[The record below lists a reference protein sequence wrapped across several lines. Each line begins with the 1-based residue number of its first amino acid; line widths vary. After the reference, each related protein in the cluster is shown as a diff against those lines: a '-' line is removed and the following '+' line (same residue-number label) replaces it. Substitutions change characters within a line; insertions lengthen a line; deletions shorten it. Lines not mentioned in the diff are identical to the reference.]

1 MQFFWLY
8 IDDLVGKGLDTYII
22 LKLVGLV
29 SISMLTT
36 AIPLALLFSSIMTF
50 GNLGESF
57 ELIAIKSAGIPL
69 VRFMRPLFIFAIVL
83 AGIAFLLANNIIPV
97 SQMRLTTLKYEIIIS
112 KPAIDLK
119 EGVFY
124 DKIDGYVI
132 KLGKKEAND
141 SVINDIV
148 IFEKRFGLQDNMIIA
163 KSGVMRVTPD
173 KKYLEFVLYNG
184 WRYQEK
190 GYRATT
196 NTEFTRLNFKEY
208 KKVFDLKTFQMN
220 KTVDVFY
227 DPKMLSVRQ
236 LGKAIDSI
244 QSMDSFFIKKATI
257 EIYPYLKFMLLKD
270 SVALFKGYQPTQV
283 NNFDAII
290 PKEERYNIVES
301 VGYQF
306 SSLQNNLASLVT
318 IYKEQQH
325 AETMHAIEWH
335 RKFTLS
341 FACIVLFLIGAP
353 LGAIIRKGGLGAPMV
368 SAIGFFVVFFLL
380 NNFGEKLAKS
390 GQWSVYAGM
399 WLSSLFLIPVGLFLT
414 YKAMRDSQLFNQEFY
429 YRFLQPIK
437 VTLQKYFKK

>member
-8 IDDLVGKGLDTYII
+8 IDDLVGKGLDTFII

-29 SISMLTT
+29 SVSMLTT

-69 VRFMRPLFIFAIVL
+69 IRFMRPLFIFAIGL

-97 SQMRLTTLKYEIIIS
+97 SQMRLTNLKYEIIVS

-132 KLGKKEAND
+132 KLGKKETND
-141 SVINDIV
+141 SVIKDIV
-148 IFEKRFGLQDNMIIA
+148 IFEKRFGLQDNMILA

-220 KTVDVFY
+220 KLSDVIY

-244 QSMDSFFIKKATI
+244 QSMDSFFIQKAST

-270 SVALFKGYQPTQV
+270 STQLFKNIKVTDQKS
-283 NNFDAII
+283 FKDLI
-290 PKEERYNIVES
+290 PAEEKKSVVES

-306 SSLQNNLASLVT
+306 QSLQNNMATLVNIYNEQKRASN
-318 IYKEQQH
+318 I
-325 AETMHAIEWH
+325 HAIEWH

-390 GQWSVYAGM
+390 GQWSVHAGM
-399 WLSSLFLIPVGLFLT
+399 WMSSLFLIPVGLFLT